1 MPETKPRTS
10 IIFILHQADLLAA
23 RVEFER
29 EWLPKLLNNN
39 NTKPTPKPT
48 TTPKYPAAKQ
58 KALSSLGKSNP
69 GLADLIKNL

>member
-39 NTKPTPKPT
+39 TNTKPKPVT
-48 TTPKYPAAKQ
+48 SFKAPAAKQ
-58 KALSSLGKSNP
+58 KALSNLSKSHP